1 VRLSGGAECV
11 NSIDPI
17 TQEPLAAT
25 IPLKYRIEIPTGRV
39 NAGGVILVYCYDIRT
54 LAQSFHSNK
63 KNPLTNLPFSEDE
76 DLLVLRFISELLP
89 RVSES
94 DVETV
99 RILKT
104 FIADIIGPR
113 PRDEIGN
120 TPVVRAI
127 MNKKFK
133 LARALLQN
141 PSCGSVN
148 DMVNENQEETL
159 LTWSIVRTRE
169 YNDFEAFNFLLQ
181 NGADVNKRNYVGE
194 TPLMATAQLNRD
206 LFPVNL
212 DVIRALCER
221 GADINA
227 VIKYHVGLW
236 NSYTVLA
243 LHAMTPYQDTR
254 DVMQYLLDSG
264 ANLHGGQYYNINM
277 ETVPLY
283 QYLAEKWIRQKN
295 DNDDLS
301 HEELLILKR
310 NALFIYEKFG
320 VEPDPEFVSA
330 EP

>member
-11 NSIDPI
+11 NLIDPI

-133 LARALLQN
+133 LARALLHN

-148 DMVNENQEETL
+148 DMINENQEETL
-159 LTWSIVRTRE
+159 LTWSIERTKE

-181 NGADVNKRNYVGE
+181 NGADVNKENYFGE
-194 TPLMATAQLNRD
+194 TPLIVAAHQYPKN
-206 LFPVNL
+206 FPVNL

-221 GADINA
+221 GARINA
-227 VIKYHVGLW
+227 VKKYSTSK
-236 NSYTVLA
+236 NIYNALA
-243 LHAMTPYQDTR
+243 LLSKNPHHDTR
-254 DVMQYLLDSG
+254 DVMQYLLDHG
-264 ANLHGGQYYNINM
+264 ANLHGGIYYNIN
-277 ETVPLY
+277 EEYTVPLY
-283 QYLAEKWIRQKN
+283 HYLAERWILLKN
-295 DNDDLS
+295 HYLNS
-301 HEELLILKR
+301 LILKR

-320 VEPDPEFVSA
+320 VVPDPEFVSA